1 MSQSLD
7 FKYVQRVCRK
17 GFEKNNFDRCF
28 SFFQIDVYLAKSLAD
43 KLYLLQVIFSFLLLS
58 VDE

>member
-1 MSQSLD
+1 MFFS
-7 FKYVQRVCRK
+7 
-17 GFEKNNFDRCF
+17 ENNFDRCF